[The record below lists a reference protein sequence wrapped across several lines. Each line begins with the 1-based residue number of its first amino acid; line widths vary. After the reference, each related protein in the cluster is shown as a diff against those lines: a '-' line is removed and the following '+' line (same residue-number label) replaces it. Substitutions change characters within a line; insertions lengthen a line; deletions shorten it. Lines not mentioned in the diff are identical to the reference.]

1 MELNNNTWTSEF
13 LLLGFSE
20 EPRLQP
26 VFFWLFLSMYLTM
39 IIGNLLIILATISDS
54 YLHTPMYL
62 FLSNLSFADRCLTST
77 TMPKMLENMQ
87 TQSKII
93 SYAGCITQIQ
103 FFILFAS
110 LGNFLLAVMVYD
122 LFVVICHPL
131 HYTAIMN
138 PCFCG
143 LMAVSTWIMS
153 VLHALLQSLM
163 VLRLTFC
170 EDRNA
175 TLFL

>member
-1 MELNNNTWTSEF
+1 
-13 LLLGFSE
+13 
-20 EPRLQP
+20 
-26 VFFWLFLSMYLTM
+26 MYLTM

-143 LMAVSTWIMS
+143 LMAVSTWIMIVSLFYFTMLEVYFSSAASHSSHSSGTAS
-153 VLHALLQSLM
+153 VMYSVVTPMLNLFIYSLRNKDIKNALRRYL
-163 VLRLTFC
+163 
-170 EDRNA
+170 
-175 TLFL
+175 